1 MTSHIQYVESRS
13 PRSVWVEILEWIKT
27 SQNSKSRSPRSVW
40 VEILRQFCI
49 CIIINVT
56 LPTERVSWNNFFINR
71 QQNCTA
77 SRSPRSVWV
86 EICYIFVKKK
96 LQIVTFPTERVSWNN
111 LHLLQFA
118 PFHSHAPHGACEL
131 KSILFFGRNNSA
143 ESRSP
148 RSVWVEICYIFVKKK
163 LHFVTLPTERVSWNF
178 ITIAHITFSACHA
191 PHGACEL
198 KYKY

>member
-1 MTSHIQYVESRS
+1 MSWNALNCISELSKTGHAPHGACELKFLLYRRYKTADMSRS

-148 RSVWVEICYIFVKKK
+148 RSVWVEI
-163 LHFVTLPTERVSWNF
+163 
-178 ITIAHITFSACHA
+178 
-191 PHGACEL
+191 
-198 KYKY
+198 